1 MGILLIVWS
10 TSSLNDG
17 DFEITVMPKTSCV
30 PSYKVMVIL

>member
-17 DFEITVMPKTSCV
+17 DFEITVMPKTCV
-30 PSYKVMVIL
+30 PSYKVKVIL